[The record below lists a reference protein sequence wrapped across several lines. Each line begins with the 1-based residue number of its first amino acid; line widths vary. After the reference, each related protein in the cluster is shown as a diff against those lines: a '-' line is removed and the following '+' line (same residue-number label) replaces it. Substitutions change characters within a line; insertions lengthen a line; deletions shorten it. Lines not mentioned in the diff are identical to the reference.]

1 MAVDQSKNAKLTVDQ
16 GVKGCVRKAGGRGGR
31 QLRKAG
37 KKKKK
42 SEEEKGSLE
51 KWGLYMKTLEGQ
63 FCKYTQGGSGQ
74 VK

>member
-16 GVKGCVRKAGGRGGR
+16 GVKGCVRKAGGSGGR

-42 SEEEKGSLE
+42 KVR
-51 KWGLYMKTLEGQ
+51 KRKAA
-63 FCKYTQGGSGQ
+63 
-74 VK
+74 